1 MSLSPSLRQPGPR
14 NRKGLSWRFS
24 DHEHWTAS
32 RLSCPES
39 KPRDSGGK
47 TQTPHVHTHSHHMRP
62 HTYITQPHETYCP
75 PIIVL
80 GFQPGLLVA
89 VSRKD
94 NVKYPYSILRKTKPL
109 SVSLT
114 LLLLRLCM
122 MPFTV
127 YFTLPPERFGFG
139 EIPPPAQPS
148 PPSASLYP
156 QELVDSHTAKSR
168 GILISPRPKF

>member
-1 MSLSPSLRQPGPR
+1 M
-14 NRKGLSWRFS
+14 
-24 DHEHWTAS
+24 
-32 RLSCPES
+32 C
-39 KPRDSGGK
+39 
-47 TQTPHVHTHSHHMRP
+47 P

-80 GFQPGLLVA
+80 GFQPGLLVT

-94 NVKYPYSILRKTKPL
+94 NVKYPYSLLRKTKPL

-127 YFTLPPERFGFG
+127 YLTLPPERFGFG
-139 EIPPPAQPS
+139 EIPQPAQPS

-156 QELVDSHTAKSR
+156 QELVESHTAKSR
-168 GILISPRPKF
+168 GILISPRLKFSPRFKGLMHWNISPQMPPFQCNGSCLGEEGSLTVAGKLGQETGALSQRV